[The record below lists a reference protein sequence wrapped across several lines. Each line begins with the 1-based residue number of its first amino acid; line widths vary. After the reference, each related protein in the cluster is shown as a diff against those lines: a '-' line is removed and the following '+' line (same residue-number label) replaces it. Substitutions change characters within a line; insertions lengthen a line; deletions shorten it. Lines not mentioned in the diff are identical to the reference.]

1 MDHHDAYTVGL
12 FITWAA
18 RVVLIT
24 SLLAFLAFAGSG
36 CSHVLDLS
44 SKGSLSKDNPSST
57 NTIVN

>member
-1 MDHHDAYTVGL
+1 MDTHDAYAVGL

-24 SLLAFLAFAGSG
+24 SLLAFLAFVGG

-44 SKGSLSKDNPSST
+44 SKGSLTKDNPPTS
-57 NTIVN
+57 NIVAN

>member
-1 MDHHDAYTVGL
+1 MDTHDAYTVGL

-24 SLLAFLAFAGSG
+24 SLLAFLAFVGG

-44 SKGSLSKDNPSST
+44 SKGSLTKDNPPST
-57 NTIVN
+57 NTIAN

>member
-1 MDHHDAYTVGL
+1 MDAHDAYSVGL

-24 SLLAFLAFAGSG
+24 SLLAFLAFVGG
-36 CSHVLDLS
+36 CTHNLDLS
-44 SKGSLSKDNPSST
+44 SKGSLTKDNPPAS

>member
-1 MDHHDAYTVGL
+1 MDTHDAYTVGL

-24 SLLAFLAFAGSG
+24 SLLAFLAFAGG

-44 SKGSLSKDNPSST
+44 SKGSLVKDNPPAT
-57 NTIVN
+57 NPIAN